1 MRVVDAFWSR
11 DELWDLRRER
21 GERVVERSAERE
33 AELGRGELAAAPA
46 GSVFQDH
53 HPAGPGLGCH
63 SAWMTR
69 SSTRRTAAKPLGRQP
84 FYRRCYRTERI
95 PSDARAANVAKGG
108 LMGRTSSSSFVI
120 APRRGG
126 RRFESD

>member
-1 MRVVDAFWSR
+1 
-11 DELWDLRRER
+11 
-21 GERVVERSAERE
+21 
-33 AELGRGELAAAPA
+33 
-46 GSVFQDH
+46 VFQDH

-84 FYRRCYRTERI
+84 FFRRCYRTERI

-108 LMGRTSSSSFVI
+108 PNGPDVIFFLRHRTQEVAGPSPAAPVNGIGI
-120 APRRGG
+120 AGVAPEATLVALKACTTEGFCFGDSVAAALRYTGNSG
-126 RRFESD
+126 SMS